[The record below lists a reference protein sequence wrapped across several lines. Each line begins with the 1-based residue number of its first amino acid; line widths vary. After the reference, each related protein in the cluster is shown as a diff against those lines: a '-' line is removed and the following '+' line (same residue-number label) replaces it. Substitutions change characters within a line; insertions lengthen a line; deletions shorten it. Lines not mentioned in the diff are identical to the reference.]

1 MSFYDDADFL
11 TLTRTRVKHFS
22 QYKDAVLFL
31 VKYGSSDMIKESGLA
46 NEMAITDEQ
55 QSETKDL
62 DKEAFVKDL
71 QALGPTYVKLGQ
83 LLSTRPDLI
92 AEPYISAL
100 RELQDNLE
108 PFPYEQVAGIVQDEL
123 GVRISKAFQSFDKEP
138 IGSASLGQVHLA
150 KMRHGETVVV
160 KVQRPGIRQQVIE
173 ELEALEKLSS
183 FLENNS
189 AQGRKYSL
197 HKVFLQFKSTLLREL
212 NYLKEAQNMDIL
224 HENLK
229 EFKDIIVPTSIPDYS
244 TDKVLTMEF
253 IKGKNI
259 TKISPLRKLELDGEV
274 LCESLFKAYL
284 QQIVVDGFM
293 HADPHPGNVHLT
305 DDNRLAL
312 LDMGMVAHVSEDLRK
327 NYLKLILNISNNK
340 VSEALDTLIAMS
352 TATDEADEDQ
362 FRSKIAELIQATH
375 QASVKEIDTGKMMF
389 GLIHTAAQC
398 GFELPFELSTV
409 GKALMNIDLVA
420 HTLAPEFEPNKSIK
434 RNAMSLMNKI
444 MLKELAPQNFF
455 STILESKELIEKMPH
470 RLNTI
475 MGNLANNELE
485 VKLDAIDE
493 KSLMQGFQKVAN
505 RITIGLIVAALL
517 VGSAL
522 MMSVQ
527 TKFTIFG
534 YPGFAMISFML
545 AIVGALTLVIGIFF
559 KDET

>member
-1 MSFYDDADFL
+1 
-11 TLTRTRVKHFS
+11 
-22 QYKDAVLFL
+22 
-31 VKYGSSDMIKESGLA
+31 
-46 NEMAITDEQ
+46 
-55 QSETKDL
+55 
-62 DKEAFVKDL
+62 
-71 QALGPTYVKLGQ
+71 
-83 LLSTRPDLI
+83 
-92 AEPYISAL
+92 
-100 RELQDNLE
+100 
-108 PFPYEQVAGIVQDEL
+108 
-123 GVRISKAFQSFDKEP
+123 
-138 IGSASLGQVHLA
+138 
-150 KMRHGETVVV
+150 
-160 KVQRPGIRQQVIE
+160 
-173 ELEALEKLSS
+173 
-183 FLENNS
+183 
-189 AQGRKYSL
+189 
-197 HKVFLQFKSTLLREL
+197 
-212 NYLKEAQNMDIL
+212 
-224 HENLK
+224 
-229 EFKDIIVPTSIPDYS
+229 
-244 TDKVLTMEF
+244 
-253 IKGKNI
+253 
-259 TKISPLRKLELDGEV
+259 
-274 LCESLFKAYL
+274 
-284 QQIVVDGFM
+284 
-293 HADPHPGNVHLT
+293 
-305 DDNRLAL
+305 
-312 LDMGMVAHVSEDLRK
+312 
-327 NYLKLILNISNNK
+327 
-340 VSEALDTLIAMS
+340 MS

-559 KDET
+559 KDES

>member
-62 DKEAFVKDL
+62 DKKAFVKDL

-108 PFPYEQVAGIVQDEL
+108 PFPYEQVEGIVQDEL

-150 KMRHGETVVV
+150 KMRNGETVVV
-160 KVQRPGIRQQVIE
+160 KVQRPGIRQQVVD

-259 TKISPLRKLELDGEV
+259 TKISPLRKLELDGEA

-312 LDMGMVAHVSEDLRK
+312 LDMGMVAHISEDLRK

-475 MGNLANNELE
+475 MRNLANNELE

-545 AIVGALTLVIGIFF
+545 AIVGALTIVIGIFF
-559 KDET
+559 KDES

>member
-1 MSFYDDADFL
+1 M
-11 TLTRTRVKHFS
+11 KHFS

>member
-1 MSFYDDADFL
+1 
-11 TLTRTRVKHFS
+11 
-22 QYKDAVLFL
+22 
-31 VKYGSSDMIKESGLA
+31 MIKESGLA

>member
-1 MSFYDDADFL
+1 LSFYDDADFL

>member
-1 MSFYDDADFL
+1 M
-11 TLTRTRVKHFS
+11 KHFS

-31 VKYGSSDMIKESGLA
+31 IKYGNSDIIKESALQT
-46 NEMAITDEQ
+46 EVPITDEQ
-55 QSETKDL
+55 IADSTDFDKD
-62 DKEAFVKDL
+62 AFVRDL
-71 QALGPTYVKLGQ
+71 QSLGPTYVKLGQ

-92 AEPYISAL
+92 AEPYLSAL
-100 RELQDNLE
+100 SELQDNLE
-108 PFPYEQVAGIVQDEL
+108 PFSFEEVQEIVQNEL
-123 GVRISKAFQSFDKEP
+123 GVRISKAFESFDETP

-150 KMRHGETVVV
+150 KLRNGKTVVV
-160 KVQRPGIRQQVIE
+160 KVQRPGIRNQVIN

-183 FLENNS
+183 FLEKNS
-189 AQGRKYSL
+189 AQARRYNL

-212 NYLKEAQNMDIL
+212 NYLKEAQNMYIL

-229 EFKDIIVPTSIPDYS
+229 EFEDIIVPTSIPDYS

-253 IKGKNI
+253 IEGKNI
-259 TKISPLRKLELDGEV
+259 TKISPLRKLELDGKS

-305 DDNRLAL
+305 NDNRLAL
-312 LDMGMVAHVSEDLRK
+312 LDLGMVAHISEDLRK

-340 VSEALDTLIAMS
+340 VSEALNVLISMS
-352 TATDEADEDQ
+352 SPMEDADEDK
-362 FRSKIAELIQATH
+362 FRSRIAELIQATH
-375 QASVKEIDTGKMMF
+375 QASIEEIDTGKMMF
-389 GLIHTAAQC
+389 GLIHTAAEC
-398 GFELPFELSTV
+398 GYALPLELSTV

-434 RNAMSLMNKI
+434 QNAMSLMNKI
-444 MLKELAPQNFF
+444 MLRELAPQNFF
-455 STILESKELIEKMPH
+455 STILESKELIEKMPQ

-485 VKLDAIDE
+485 IKLDAIDE
-493 KSLMQGFQKVAN
+493 KSLMKGFQKVAN

-522 MMSVQ
+522 MMDVQ
-527 TKFTIFG
+527 TDFTLFG
-534 YPGFAMISFML
+534 YPGFAMISFMM
-545 AIVGALTLVIGIFF
+545 AILGAIGIVIGIFF
-559 KDET
+559 KDES